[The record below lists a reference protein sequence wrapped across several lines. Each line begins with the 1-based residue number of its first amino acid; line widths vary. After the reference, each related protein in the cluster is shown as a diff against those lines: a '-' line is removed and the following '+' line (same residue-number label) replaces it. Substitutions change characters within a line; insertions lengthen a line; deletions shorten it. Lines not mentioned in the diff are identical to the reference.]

1 MKIKLNLRRLRKSN
15 LIIFNGTFKANLSWR
30 IRFLRKSYS
39 TVCGLFDMF
48 GIRKTFTVRT
58 VRCSG
63 FSKLLV
69 LDVSTER
76 HFSVT
81 EVLSHFEVYLAR
93 SFRTSEQRTV
103 TFRISVDLAQSHRT
117 RYQNFYFSY
126 DRKNMMLKTFI
137 LTNSKWRTF
146 FVTTKILSQRFLS
159 FVHRPTKIIDAWFR
173 KRRSCYLTRFSNC
186 NPSVYETDC
195 SL

>member
-15 LIIFNGTFKANLSWR
+15 LIIFNGTFKTNLSWR
-30 IRFLRKSYS
+30 ILFSQKINS
-39 TVCGLFDMF
+39 TVFGLFEMF
-48 GIRKTFTVRT
+48 ALFTGRTVRT
-58 VRCSG
+58 KISCLHCSLLGGYQDYWSSTWQRC
-63 FSKLLV
+63 
-69 LDVSTER
+69 DR
-76 HFSVT
+76 
-81 EVLSHFEVYLAR
+81 AN
-93 SFRTSEQRTV
+93 SEQTV
-103 TFRISVDLAQSHRT
+103 SKQFISHTIGQ
-117 RYQNFYFSY
+117 
-126 DRKNMMLKTFI
+126 NMMIKTFI